1 MGLRIH
7 VSEGEALRLL
17 MTLPGTWTLIS
28 EAETRKTVS
37 AWLLGGYTPNDLY
50 ENSAQKRLNGT
61 YDWIF
66 DRPEFRSWIYGP
78 AGFGKT
84 ILCSRVVE
92 HLPSEIGAPIAHFFF
107 SSDYESREDPYIAI
121 RSWIFQVIS
130 HPKAFDVDRS
140 LHGKDSVG
148 AFLNTITKA
157 VAETK
162 TRVMI
167 VSRDEPGIRR
177 GLPSY
182 VSEYR
187 ILSEDVRP
195 DTESYART
203 VIDRKLSKKSEAIKN
218 GLALRMAD
226 RCNGQF
232 LWLKMQEGSL
242 DSWMSKKALTEVINE
257 TPAGLEHLY
266 DRNWDDILRF
276 PHLKRSRAIDLLRWA
291 AFALRPLTVYE
302 MTEALLINDEC
313 DDLPVNEI
321 PNIIDE
327 DFVGSGI
334 IGLCGSL
341 LKVRSNSSEP
351 DIGHRTVHL
360 AHFSV
365 RQYFVSKMSAPGSFR
380 DYAAGSWH
388 QHVVACEPIDAET
401 VDLMN
406 ALFDSSNPNG
416 DAWRTWFDQ
425 NDAELNTAEGENAV
439 RTASPLY
446 YASLLGL
453 VGIVRHL
460 LRGPKHIVME
470 KASSGRTALGA
481 AYIKG
486 HMAIVDMLL
495 QAGASIAERD
505 NVGRTALYLA
515 AWNGRYSLLKLLL
528 ERGADLTIPNN
539 YRWTPLNSA
548 SDSGHVEVVKLLLEQ
563 GADVTVASTEGWT
576 PLNSASHSGHVEVV
590 KLLLEKGA
598 DVTVITKGGWT
609 PLNLASH
616 SGHVEVVKLLL
627 EKGADVTVA
636 NKNGWTPLNSA
647 SNSRH
652 VEVVKLLLRGG
663 EASSSRW

>member
-1 MGLRIH
+1 
-7 VSEGEALRLL
+7 
-17 MTLPGTWTLIS
+17 
-28 EAETRKTVS
+28 
-37 AWLLGGYTPNDLY
+37 
-50 ENSAQKRLNGT
+50 
-61 YDWIF
+61 
-66 DRPEFRSWIYGP
+66 
-78 AGFGKT
+78 
-84 ILCSRVVE
+84 
-92 HLPSEIGAPIAHFFF
+92 
-107 SSDYESREDPYIAI
+107 
-121 RSWIFQVIS
+121 
-130 HPKAFDVDRS
+130 
-140 LHGKDSVG
+140 
-148 AFLNTITKA
+148 
-157 VAETK
+157 
-162 TRVMI
+162 MI

-187 ILSEDVRP
+187 ILSEDVRL

-203 VIDRKLSKKSEAIKN
+203 IVDRKLSKKSEATKN

-242 DSWMSKKALTEVINE
+242 DSWMSKKALTEVIDE

-291 AFALRPLTVYE
+291 AFALPPLTVYE

-313 DDLPVNEI
+313 DDLPVDEI

-334 IGLCGSL
+334 IGLCGSQL
-341 LKVRSNSSEP
+341 EVKSNSSEP

-365 RQYFVSKMSAPGSFR
+365 RQYFVSKMSAPASALATNERLMSSIEANQNGILGRLCLRYVSFLSVWREPLQVETSQFKGSFR

-388 QHVVACEPIDAET
+388 QHVAACEPIDAET

-406 ALFDSSNPNG
+406 ALFDSSNPNW

-460 LRGPKHIVME
+460 LREPKHIMTE

-481 AYIKG
+481 ACIKG

-528 ERGADLTIPNN
+528 ERGADLTIPND
-539 YRWTPLNSA
+539 YGWTPLNSA
-548 SDSGHVEVVKLLLEQ
+548 SDSGHVEVVKLLLEK
-563 GADVTVASTEGWT
+563 GADLSVANKNGWT
-576 PLNSASHSGHVEVV
+576 PLYSASNKGHVEVV
-590 KLLLEKGA
+590 KLLLQQPQVDAMSKDNNGRTALFHAARCGHYELVQLLLSKYPSELH
-598 DVTVITKGGWT
+598 TKDRYNTT
-609 PLNLASH
+609 PLFAASRN
-616 SGHVEVVKLLL
+616 GHDKIAELLL
-627 EKGADVTVA
+627 TTGDTGIGFKDIFGRTPMWWARKSGNYQLIQLFYRHAQALGLQVDEHDASVESGPVPFRQASAWCDICTLCIADGSDYY
-636 NKNGWTPLNSA
+636 KCGICD
-647 SNSRH
+647 
-652 VEVVKLLLRGG
+652 GG
-663 EASSSRW
+663 NF